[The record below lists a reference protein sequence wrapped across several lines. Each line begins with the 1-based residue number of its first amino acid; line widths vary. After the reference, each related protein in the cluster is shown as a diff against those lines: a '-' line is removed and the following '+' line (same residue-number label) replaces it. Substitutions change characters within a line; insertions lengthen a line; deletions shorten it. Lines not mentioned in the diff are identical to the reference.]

1 MSYPGQCDGRRKAV
15 KKSTWLGYSK
25 FGLLLMLAPAS
36 PAQAAD
42 ERCYEMRTYYAS
54 PGKALQMHTRFRDHT
69 HKLFQKHGMTP
80 VGYWV
85 PIDAKDGGEDT
96 LVYVLSYPSR
106 EAREKSWKAFMADP
120 DWQAAFKASETDG
133 RLVAKVEQRFLQ
145 ATDYSPPIKAAVA
158 GESRLFELRTYTAAP
173 GRLANLNARFR
184 DFTLGLF
191 KKHGMENIAYWTP
204 AAGEPG
210 ADNTLIY
217 IVAHQNRE
225 GRDAAFKS
233 FGADPDWVA
242 ARKASEEK
250 AGGSL
255 TEKGGVK
262 SLLLRATDYSP
273 MK

>member
-1 MSYPGQCDGRRKAV
+1 MN
-15 KKSTWLGYSK
+15 KSIWLGYSVI
-25 FGLLLMLAPAS
+25 GLLLMLSLAG
-36 PAQAAD
+36 AAD

-54 PGKALQMHTRFRDHT
+54 PGKVQQVHTRFRDHT
-69 HKLFQKHGMTP
+69 HGLFQKHGMTP

-85 PIDAKDGGEDT
+85 PIETKDGGEDT
-96 LVYVLSYPSR
+96 LVFILSYPSR

-120 DWQAAFKASETDG
+120 DWQAAFKASEANGT
-133 RLVAKVEQRFLQ
+133 LVAKVEQRFLQ
-145 ATDYSPPIKAAVA
+145 ATDYSPPIKAALA
-158 GESRLFELRTYTAAP
+158 SEPRLFELRTYTAAP
-173 GRLANLNARFR
+173 GRLVNLNARFR
-184 DFTLGLF
+184 DYTLALF

-217 IVAHQNRE
+217 MLAHKSRE